1 METTLP
7 SGYEVESA
15 TFHPPQQPG
24 LRGKLDGLRT
34 RGVSKVHDL
43 QRSVGGRFE
52 VVKRSMSSRAV
63 SLRDGA
69 KTEIG
74 HGVSSMQSSM
84 RTNPMKW
91 AGIAAATGFGLGMIG
106 RLSQT
111 RAKQRMRMPDL
122 VIIESTC

>member
-15 TFHPPQQPG
+15 TFHPPQSG

-52 VVKRSMSSRAV
+52 MVKRSMSSRAV

-74 HGVSSMQSSM
+74 NRVGSVQSSM

-91 AGIAAATGFGLGMIG
+91 AGIAAATGFGLGLIG
-106 RLSQT
+106 RVKQA

-122 VIIESTC
+122 VIIEASC